1 MQVNGR
7 GYDAGMGED
16 AALPCANCGAQNP
29 AAARFCNQCG
39 ARLDVA
45 PAPGYTPPHLRGT
58 LAQTATVHGERKR
71 VTVLFADIK
80 GSTRLAEQAG
90 AELWHQ
96 VLDRFFGIL
105 ARVIHAYDG
114 TINQYTGDG
123 VMALFGAPRALE
135 DHAGHAAHAALQMQ
149 QEVRR
154 YADELRLAHGL
165 NLSMRV
171 GLNSGEV
178 VVGRIGD
185 DLRQDYTA
193 QGPTVNLAARIENIC
208 EPGHVYV
215 GCDTARLLEAA
226 FRLRSLGATQI
237 PGLGQAVEVFELEGP
252 KAGLHTRLQRSL
264 ARSGSPFIGRDDE
277 LARLSAVLDLARSGR
292 GQVVS
297 VVGNAGIGK
306 SRLCHEFVSACER
319 EGIAVYRSS
328 GVPYA
333 SRLPMFPFR
342 ELLRGKLGVP
352 ADASPA
358 EARRWIAGALL
369 LESPDNAALLPPL
382 FEFLGIAESAER
394 TPDVAALQQ
403 QHMLDEL
410 AQYLPCDDGGPSIL
424 LIEDLHFLDRAS
436 EEFLPRLCRAVR
448 EHACLLLL
456 NHRPDYPSEWLQ
468 PLIDESLPLTAL
480 RRDQL
485 QRLAQTLLGD
495 DPSVADAA
503 GVIVERAAGNPYF
516 VEEAVQALAEGGW
529 LQGRP
534 RAWTLVRPVEEWPVP
549 DSVQALLAARVD
561 RLPDPLRARLHAAAV
576 IGMEFEPHLLAVIGD
591 GVPEPDVTALQELGF
606 LHEREDGTV
615 SFCHPLVQ
623 EVAYRGQLEARRR
636 AMHAT
641 LAQHL
646 EQHCGGS
653 AARPGPEALAVAL
666 HWQRAGEW
674 QRAGQ
679 WNLIALRWTELDMAT
694 ALDQVRRA
702 IDNFDRADG
711 GSEALLGR
719 IAARSALIRLS
730 QFAAIR
736 SDEVARAYAEARELA
751 RICGDVGAD
760 AELQISY
767 GNELMR
773 LGQVDAAARTHELAM
788 AQCFEHGRAD
798 LINRFRLAVLLSFN
812 AAGRPRRIVE
822 LLDAAGADWRQR
834 AVDEENYMSRGFYGL
849 MLAWMGRLEEG
860 ARDVETVLDYARA
873 HGRTAS
879 WLYASSVDL
888 HLLRGDYERALPLTQ
903 IGLEQAEKHGSPF
916 FRAVAL
922 RGHALA
928 LSYHGR
934 HDEALSLLHEALP
947 LVAAGAP
954 AHQFEANV
962 LATQAMVLLAA
973 GDESAAEAAGRR
985 ARERA
990 LAAGSRIWEMNAWLV
1005 WLQLPATPAR
1015 REEARTGLARFVE
1028 LIENSGAEGF
1038 RPWWWL
1044 AQAHWTAQAPQQA
1057 ALRARARA
1065 AFAAIGAQAHVQRLD
1080 RAAAAA
1086 SRGDSPAMLS

>member
-1 MQVNGR
+1 MMR
-7 GYDAGMGED
+7 GMGED
-16 AALPCANCGAQNP
+16 AGIPCANCGALNP

-39 ARLDVA
+39 TRLDAA

-58 LAQTATVHGERKR
+58 LAQGPALQGERKR

-90 AELWHQ
+90 AELWHE

-154 YADELRLAHGL
+154 YADALRVTHGL

-171 GLNSGEV
+171 GLNSGDV

-215 GCDTARLLEAA
+215 GCDTAHLLEGA

-237 PGLGQAVEVFELEGP
+237 PGLGAAVEVFELEGA
-252 KAGLHTRLQRSL
+252 KSGLHTRLQRSL
-264 ARSGSPFIGRDDE
+264 ARSGSPFIGRDEE
-277 LARLSAVLDLARSGR
+277 LARLSAVLELARGGR

-333 SRLPMFPFR
+333 SRLPLFPFR
-342 ELLRGKLGVP
+342 ELLRAKLGVP
-352 ADASPA
+352 ADAGPA

-394 TPDVAALQQ
+394 TADAAAQQQ

-410 AQYLPCDDGGPSIL
+410 AQYLPCDDGGPSVL

-468 PLIDESLPLTAL
+468 PLVDESLPLTAL

-495 DPSVADAA
+495 DPSVIDAA

-516 VEEAVQALAEGGW
+516 VEEAVQALVDGGW

-534 RAWTLVRPVEEWPVP
+534 RAWKLVRPVEDWPVP
-549 DSVQALLAARVD
+549 DSVQALLAARID
-561 RLPDPLRARLHAAAV
+561 RLPDTLRSRLHAAAV
-576 IGMEFEPHLLAVIGD
+576 IGMEFEPQLLAVIGNGAID
-591 GVPEPDVTALQELGF
+591 ADIAVLQDLGF
-606 LHEREDGTV
+606 LHEYDDGSV
-615 SFCHPLVQ
+615 AFCHPLVQ
-623 EVAYRGQLEARRR
+623 EVAYRGQLETRRR
-636 AMHAT
+636 AMHAA

-646 EQHCGGS
+646 EQQCGGV
-653 AARPGPEALAVAL
+653 AAKPGPQALAVAL

-674 QRAGQ
+674 LHAGR
-679 WNLIALRWTELDMAT
+679 WNLVALRWNDLDMAT
-694 ALDQVRRA
+694 ALDQVHRA
-702 IDNFDRADG
+702 IANFGRADDG
-711 GSEALLGR
+711 AEALLGR

-730 QFAAIR
+730 QFAAIDT
-736 SDEVARAYAEARELA
+736 DEVERAYAEAREMA
-751 RICGDVGAD
+751 RSCGDVGAE

-773 LGQVDAAARTHELAM
+773 RGQVDAAARTHELAM
-788 AQCFEHGRAD
+788 AQCFEHGRTD

-812 AAGRPRRIVE
+812 AAGRPRRIVD
-822 LLDAAGADWRQR
+822 LLDAAGGDWRLR
-834 AVDEENYMSRGFYGL
+834 AVDEENYLSRGFYGL
-849 MLAWMGRLEEG
+849 MLAWMGRLDEG
-860 ARDVETVLDYARA
+860 TRDVDTVLDYARA
-873 HGRTAS
+873 EGRSAS

-934 HDEALSLLHEALP
+934 HDEALALLREALP
-947 LVAAGAP
+947 LVAPGAP
-954 AHQFEANV
+954 AHQFEGNV
-962 LATQAMVLLAA
+962 LATEAMVRLAA
-973 GDESAAEAAGRR
+973 GDEAGAESAGRH

-990 LAAGSRIWEMNAWLV
+990 QAAGSRIWEMNAWLV

-1015 REEARTGLARFVE
+1015 MDEARAGLGRFVE
-1028 LIENSGAEGF
+1028 LIETSGAEGF

-1044 AQAHWTAQAPQQA
+1044 AQAHWAPRDGERA

-1065 AFAAIGAQAHVQRLD
+1065 AFAAIGAQAHVERLD
-1080 RAAAAA
+1080 REAGSSA
-1086 SRGDSPAMLS
+1086 RGDVAAMLS

>member
-1 MQVNGR
+1 VAYRPIQVNGR
-7 GYDAGMGED
+7 GYDARMGED
-16 AALPCANCGAQNP
+16 AGLPCASCGVQNP
-29 AAARFCNQCG
+29 AGARFCNQCG
-39 ARLDVA
+39 ARLEAV
-45 PAPGYTPPHLRGT
+45 PSTGYTPPHLRGT
-58 LAQTATVHGERKR
+58 LSQGPALQGERKR

-105 ARVIHAYDG
+105 SRVIHAYDG

-135 DHAGHAAHAALQMQ
+135 DHAGFAAHAALQMQ
-149 QEVRR
+149 QDVRR

-215 GCDTARLLEAA
+215 GCDTARLLEGS

-237 PGLGQAVEVFELEGP
+237 PGLGAAVEVFELEGP
-252 KAGLHTRLQRSL
+252 RAGLQTRLQHSL
-264 ARSGSPFIGRDDE
+264 ARSGSPFIGRDEE
-277 LARLSAVLDLARSGR
+277 LARLSAVLELVRDGR

-297 VVGNAGIGK
+297 VIGNAGIGK
-306 SRLCHEFVSACER
+306 SRLCHEFASACER

-342 ELLRGKLGVP
+342 ELLRSKLGVP
-352 ADASPA
+352 ADAGPG

-382 FEFLGIAESAER
+382 FEFLGIAEGAARAPE
-394 TPDVAALQQ
+394 VAVVHQ

-410 AQYLPCDDGGPSIL
+410 AQYLPCSDGGPSIL

-436 EEFLPRLCRAVR
+436 EEFLPRLCRAAR
-448 EHACLLLL
+448 ERACLVLL

-468 PLIDESLPLTAL
+468 PLVDESLPLTAL

-485 QRLAQTLLGD
+485 ERLAQTLLGD
-495 DPSVADAA
+495 DPSVAEAA
-503 GVIVERAAGNPYF
+503 HVVVERAAGNPYF
-516 VEEAVQALAEGGW
+516 VEEAVQALADGGW

-534 RAWTLVRPVEEWPVP
+534 RAWRLVRPVDEWPVP
-549 DSVQALLAARVD
+549 DSVQALLAARID
-561 RLPDPLRARLHAAAV
+561 RLPDALRARLHAAAV
-576 IGMEFEPHLLAVIGD
+576 IGLEFEPHLLAVLGD
-591 GVPEPDVTALQELGF
+591 AAIDTDINALQELGF
-606 LHEREDGTV
+606 LHQRDDSNV
-615 SFCHPLVQ
+615 AFCHPLVQ
-623 EVAYRGQLEARRR
+623 EVAYRGQLETRRR

-653 AARPGPEALAVAL
+653 AALPGPGALAVAL

-674 QRAGQ
+674 LQAGR
-679 WNLIALRWTELDMAT
+679 WNLVALRWNELDMAT
-694 ALDQVRRA
+694 ALDQVHRA
-702 IDNFDRADG
+702 IANFDRADDG
-711 GSEALLGR
+711 PEALLGR

-730 QFAAIR
+730 QFAAI
-736 SDEVARAYAEARELA
+736 DTEEVERAYVEAREMA
-751 RICGDVGAD
+751 QGCGDVGAE

-773 LGQVDAAARTHELAM
+773 RGQVDAAARTHELAM
-788 AQCFEHGRAD
+788 AQCFEHGRTD

-812 AAGRPRRIVE
+812 AAGRP
-822 LLDAAGADWRQR
+822 
-834 AVDEENYMSRGFYGL
+834 
-849 MLAWMGRLEEG
+849 
-860 ARDVETVLDYARA
+860 
-873 HGRTAS
+873 H
-879 WLYASSVDL
+879 
-888 HLLRGDYERALPLTQ
+888 
-903 IGLEQAEKHGSPF
+903 
-916 FRAVAL
+916 
-922 RGHALA
+922 
-928 LSYHGR
+928 
-934 HDEALSLLHEALP
+934 
-947 LVAAGAP
+947 
-954 AHQFEANV
+954 
-962 LATQAMVLLAA
+962 
-973 GDESAAEAAGRR
+973 
-985 ARERA
+985 
-990 LAAGSRIWEMNAWLV
+990 
-1005 WLQLPATPAR
+1005 
-1015 REEARTGLARFVE
+1015 
-1028 LIENSGAEGF
+1028 
-1038 RPWWWL
+1038 
-1044 AQAHWTAQAPQQA
+1044 
-1057 ALRARARA
+1057 
-1065 AFAAIGAQAHVQRLD
+1065 
-1080 RAAAAA
+1080 
-1086 SRGDSPAMLS
+1086 

>member
-1 MQVNGR
+1 MH
-7 GYDAGMGED
+7 AMGED
-16 AALPCANCGAQNP
+16 AALACANCGAQNP
-29 AAARFCNQCG
+29 TTARFCNQCG
-39 ARLDVA
+39 VRLDAVA
-45 PAPGYTPPHLRGT
+45 APGYTPPHLRETLSQPGT
-58 LAQTATVHGERKR
+58 LQGERKR

-90 AELWHQ
+90 AERWHQ

-154 YADELRLAHGL
+154 YADELRVAHGL

-208 EPGHVYV
+208 EPGRVYV
-215 GCDTARLLEAA
+215 GCDTARLLEGA

-237 PGLGQAVEVFELEGP
+237 PGLGSAVEVFELEGP
-252 KAGLHTRLQRSL
+252 KSGLHTRLQRSL
-264 ARSGSPFIGRDDE
+264 ARSGSPFIGRDEE
-277 LARLSAVLDLARSGR
+277 LARLFAVLELARSGQ

-319 EGIAVYRSS
+319 EGITVHRSS

-352 ADASPA
+352 ADATPA

-369 LESPDNAALLPPL
+369 LESPDHAALLPPL

-394 TPDVAALQQ
+394 TPDLAALQQ

-410 AQYLPCDDGGPSIL
+410 AQYLPCGDGGLSIL

-436 EEFLPRLCRAVR
+436 EDFLPRLCRAVR

-480 RRDQL
+480 RREQL
-485 QRLAQTLLGD
+485 QRLALTLLGD
-495 DPSVADAA
+495 DPSVAGAA
-503 GVIVERAAGNPYF
+503 EVIVERAAGNPYF
-516 VEEAVQALAEGGW
+516 VEEAVQALADGGW

-534 RAWTLVRPVEEWPVP
+534 RAWRLIRPVEEWPVP
-549 DSVQALLAARVD
+549 DSVQALLAARID
-561 RLPDPLRARLHAAAV
+561 RLPDGLRTCLHAAAV
-576 IGMEFEPHLLAVIGD
+576 VGMEFEPHLLGVIGAGAIEAD
-591 GVPEPDVTALQELGF
+591 ITALQELGF
-606 LHEREDGTV
+606 LHERDDGNV
-615 SFCHPLVQ
+615 AFCHPLVQ
-623 EVAYRGQLEARRR
+623 EVAYRGQLETRRR
-636 AMHAT
+636 AMHAA
-641 LAQHL
+641 LARYL
-646 EQHCGGS
+646 EQHSGGS
-653 AARPGPEALAVAL
+653 TARPGPEALAVAL

-674 QRAGQ
+674 LHAGR
-679 WNLIALRWTELDMAT
+679 WNLIAVRWTELDMAT

-702 IDNFDRADG
+702 IENYDRAPES
-711 GSEALLGR
+711 SEALLGR
-719 IAARSALIRLS
+719 VAARAALIRLS
-730 QFAAIR
+730 QFAAV
-736 SDEVARAYAEARELA
+736 DAGEVERAYAEARKLA
-751 RICGDVGAD
+751 RTCGDVGAE

-788 AQCFEHGRAD
+788 AQCLEHGRTD

-834 AVDEENYMSRGFYGL
+834 AVDDENYMSRGFYGL
-849 MLAWMGRLEEG
+849 MLAWMGRLDDG
-860 ARDVETVLDYARA
+860 FRDVQTVLDYTRA
-873 HGRTAS
+873 LGRTAS
-879 WLYASSVDL
+879 WLYASCADL
-888 HLLRGDYERALPLTQ
+888 HLLRGDRQRALPLTQ

-916 FRAVAL
+916 FRVVAL

-928 LSYHGR
+928 LSFHGR
-934 HDEALSLLHEALP
+934 HDEALSLLGEALP
-947 LVAAGAP
+947 LTVPGAA

-962 LATQAMVLLAA
+962 LATQAMVLLAS
-973 GDESAAEAAGRR
+973 GDESGAERAGRQ
-985 ARERA
+985 ARECA
-990 LAAGSRIWEMNAWLV
+990 QAAGSRIWELNAWLV
-1005 WLQLPATPAR
+1005 WLQLPATPER
-1015 REEARTGLARFVE
+1015 RSEAQTGLARFVE
-1028 LIENSGAEGF
+1028 LIETSGAEGF

-1044 AQAHWTAQAPQQA
+1044 AQAHWAVQQERA
-1057 ALRARARA
+1057 VLRARARA
-1065 AFAAIGAQAHVQRLD
+1065 AFAAMGAGANVERLD
-1080 RAAAAA
+1080 RLHPTDVLLCT
-1086 SRGDSPAMLS
+1086 G